1 VRYADDCNIYVGS
14 ERAGLRVMEGVTN
27 FLKKRLKLRVNEGKS
42 AVAQAYERDF
52 LSFRITGGEKTKRSI
67 SPKARRRL
75 RRRVKE
81 ITRRTRGISL
91 EQVIAEL
98 NTYLRGWIGYFGFC
112 QTPSILKN
120 LDSWIRR
127 RLRGYIWGQY
137 RRGRKRYAEL
147 RSRGVGRCLA
157 ASTAGSGLG
166 PWRISHSPA
175 LSFAFPNAFFSELGL
190 ISLVAC
196 CTA

>member
-1 VRYADDCNIYVGS
+1 
-14 ERAGLRVMEGVTN
+14 VMEGITD
-27 FLKKRLKLRVNEGKS
+27 FLGKRLKLRVNGEKS

-67 SPKARRRL
+67 SPKARKRL

-81 ITRRTRGISL
+81 ITRRIRGISL

-112 QTPSILKN
+112 QTPSILQN

-127 RLRGYIWGQY
+127 RLRSYIWG
-137 RRGRKRYAEL
+137 RHMRGRKRFAEL
-147 RSRGVGRCLA
+147 KSRGVGRRLA
-157 ASTAGSGLG
+157 ASTAASNLG
-166 PWRISHSPA
+166 TWHLSHSPA

-190 ISLVAC
+190 ITLAAH